1 MQYRK
6 ELCREQRTNSRLG
19 RGSSLNESRYESQLA
34 AKNQK
39 IDMVKDQNSYLDSEL
54 KSHRKEITK
63 LRKGSAS
70 KASRESAS
78 ESMMGSY
85 IHYERPSSA
94 TKPKK
99 IHSCTH
105 AQSLVMSPTMLPKSS
120 ISPVRRAPFK
130 SNEGKGYKSAL

>member
-1 MQYRK
+1 M
-6 ELCREQRTNSRLG
+6 
-19 RGSSLNESRYESQLA
+19 
-34 AKNQK
+34 
-39 IDMVKDQNSYLDSEL
+39 DSEL

-85 IHYERPSSA
+85 IHFERPSSA

-130 SNEGKGYKSAL
+130 SNEGKGYKSALMICEQQSGQKEDEARLTAKHERLNSTQKYAIESDEDNLHAVHSFVH

>member
-39 IDMVKDQNSYLDSEL
+39 IDMLKDQNSYLDSEL
-54 KSHRKEITK
+54 KSQRKEITK